1 MRRRERTAP
10 EPARCAASLRCVPE
24 ARAAQPAEA
33 PARRRRRARL
43 QQGQLFLVAVAIACG
58 IGGAFAAIA
67 FRILIRLATAIFFG
81 DRQDLD
87 ALLAGD
93 WLADP
98 QDPLALARALPWW
111 VVLAIPALGG
121 LVVGPLVTLFPR
133 EAKGHGV
140 PEVMEAVALRGGLM
154 RGRTVVLRTLASA
167 LSIGSGGS
175 VGREGPIVQIGAAL
189 GSFIG
194 QVLSVPP
201 RLLRTIVG
209 CGAAAGI
216 AATFNAP
223 IAGALFAVEVIIGDF
238 AVAQFSP
245 IVIASVVATVLSRWL
260 LGDHPSFQVPDYVL
274 VAPFEL
280 VPYALLGVAAGLVGI
295 AFMSSL
301 YRAEDAFERLRVP
314 AWLKPAIGGLL
325 VGAIGIALP
334 QVLGVGYG
342 TITPAL
348 QGTLAPSL
356 LAALL
361 VAKLVA
367 TSLTV
372 GSGGSGGVFSAS
384 LFLGAMT
391 GGVLGDA
398 VHALFPESSG
408 GAGAYAL
415 VGMGALVAATT
426 HAPITAI
433 VMIFEMTQSISIIP
447 PLMAACVIS
456 TLVATRLSRE
466 SIYTMKLARRGVELR
481 PQQDA
486 SVLRRLCVRDV
497 MARDAASVPASAR
510 FDELL
515 ELVVRSS
522 HVEFYVLDERGELV
536 GSISLAALR
545 QLLLDQDALRHVLVA
560 GDLAVPHPPTVTE
573 DDDLDTAMQILGHAD
588 LDEIAVVERANPR
601 KLVGTLTLQRVIDVY
616 NQEVLHRDL
625 AGGVS
630 SSVGLSARMRQV
642 PLGGGYVVQEID
654 APLSFLGHSLRELA
668 VRERH
673 GVQVVLIRSP
683 SDGNA
688 GRRVRVP
695 GSLDRV
701 QEGDR
706 LVVAG
711 PKEAVEALA
720 QL

>member
-1 MRRRERTAP
+1 LSSR
-10 EPARCAASLRCVPE
+10 
-24 ARAAQPAEA
+24 Q
-33 PARRRRRARL
+33 RARF
-43 QQGQLFLVAVAIACG
+43 QQGQLFLVGVAIACG
-58 IGGAFAAIA
+58 VGGAFAAIA
-67 FRILIRLATAIFFG
+67 FRILIRFFTSVFFG
-81 DRQDLD
+81 DAEGLGDLF
-87 ALLAGD
+87 AGN
-93 WLADP
+93 WLADAG
-98 QDPLALARALPWW
+98 DPLELARQLPWW
-111 VVLAIPALGG
+111 AVLVIPALGG
-121 LVVGPLVTLFPR
+121 LVVGPLVVLFPR

-140 PEVMEAVALRGGLM
+140 PEVMEAVALRGGMM

-167 LSIGSGGS
+167 LSVGSGGS

-194 QVLSVPP
+194 QRLRVTP

-245 IVIASVVATVLSRWL
+245 IVISSVVATVLSRWL
-260 LGDHPSFQVPDYVL
+260 LGDHPSFRVPDYVL
-274 VAPFEL
+274 VDPFEL
-280 VPYALLGVAAGLVGI
+280 LPYALLGVAAGLVGLV
-295 AFMSSL
+295 FMQVL

-314 AWLKPAIGGLL
+314 AWTKPALGGLM
-325 VGAIGIALP
+325 VGAIGIAFP
-334 QVLGVGYG
+334 EVLGVGYG
-342 TITPAL
+342 TITPSL
-348 QGTLAPSL
+348 QGELTLSL

-367 TSLTV
+367 TSITV

-391 GGVLGDA
+391 GGVIGSA
-398 VHALFPESSG
+398 VHALYPTYSAGSG
-408 GAGAYAL
+408 PYAL

-433 VMIFEMTQSISIIP
+433 VMIFEMTQSITIIP

-456 TLVATRLSRE
+456 TLVATWLSRE

-481 PQQDA
+481 PQQHA
-486 SVLRRLCVRDV
+486 GVLRRLRVREVVERDV
-497 MARDAASVPASAR
+497 ATVPASAR
-510 FDELL
+510 FDEIL
-515 ELVVRSS
+515 ELVVRSP
-522 HVEFYVLDERGELV
+522 HVEFYVLDEQGDLA

-545 QLLLDQDALRHVLVA
+545 QLLLDREALRHVLVA

-573 DDDLDTAMQILGHAD
+573 DDDLDTAMQILGHSD
-588 LDEIAVVERANPR
+588 LDEIAVVESASPR
-601 KLVGTLTLQRVIDVY
+601 KLVGTLTSQRVIDAY
-616 NQEVLHRDL
+616 NQEVLQRDL

-630 SSVGLSARMRQV
+630 STLGLSGRVRQV

-654 APLSFLGHSLRELA
+654 APLSFLGRSLRELA

-673 GVQVVLIRSP
+673 GVQVVLMRSCGEGDP
-683 SDGNA
+683 SQ
-688 GRRVRVP
+688 RVRVP
-695 GSLDRV
+695 GSTDRV
-701 QEGDR
+701 REGDT

-711 PKEAVEALA
+711 PKQAVDALV